1 MLGVCWVGGF
11 CVGLGF
17 RLGGGRMIEAIEVLL
32 MHWGEELRTN
42 GSAGGLGS
50 MLGTVMEYGGCAPR
64 GGVKGSRE
72 LLAGSG
78 PDYVAEEVQ
87 AGLCALAGSDD
98 AEKLMRLA
106 EVRYRAEPRL
116 SISEQADVLD
126 LGRGAR
132 GSSAYYRL
140 LDRLH
145 ERLQVELLA
154 RQQRLKARRRE
165 SGREGARHRAMA
177 IKQAKAAHQARGS
190 DLFKGGR

>member
-1 MLGVCWVGGF
+1 
-11 CVGLGF
+11 
-17 RLGGGRMIEAIEVLL
+17 

-145 ERLQVELLA
+145 EQLQTELLA